1 MGLSTCWT
9 GWYEQEEMKK
19 VLQLPGNFYVNG
31 IITVGYGEESP
42 KPRPRKNMKE
52 III

>member
-31 IITVGYGEESP
+31 IITVCNGEESP
-42 KPRPRKNMKE
+42 EPRPRKNMKE